1 MVCLPYIYRYVW
13 LYVCMYGN
21 GLGYQTQKL
30 KKVIFYFK
38 LVFLLFQTD
47 SIITQS
53 DTETQITKKLKPKPK
68 PNTQL
73 IPNSYVW

>member
-1 MVCLPYIYRYVW
+1 MYRYVW

-21 GLGYQTQKL
+21 DLGYQTQKL

-38 LVFLLFQTD
+38 LAFSKFQTD
-47 SIITQS
+47 SIITQ
-53 DTETQITKKLKPKPK
+53 IPKKLKLKPK

-73 IPNSYVW
+73 IPNSYFW